1 MGEILTLQDRIL
13 ELLTNL
19 DYPVSPLET
28 AQLLKA
34 NRNSVRGRIGRM
46 TKAGLIE
53 LAYRGHY
60 RIKPTTGVG
69 SPPKVQNLQV
79 VARRSKNPVLFKR
92 VKSHT
97 EVKTFPSPPGE
108 EFSVR
113 VQFGE
118 KRHQINYT
126 VKAPTG
132 LDYYGLLAIRAYTE
146 EVVHRRTGLTDLN
159 WDVIKF
165 DWLRDTF
172 RVQMEGVSVVTIDD
186 LSGLMLKVYNKLY
199 GLRQEVDISPDAS
212 NLQDLIGVMS
222 GGVPLYQMTNHLA
235 ILVKQFDKMTST
247 VAAFVGQ
254 AQSERKIVKA
264 ISEAQNR
271 IVDVLD
277 RISKRLDEVEGRQN

>member
-1 MGEILTLQDRIL
+1 
-13 ELLTNL
+13 
-19 DYPVSPLET
+19 
-28 AQLLKA
+28 
-34 NRNSVRGRIGRM
+34 M

-60 RIKPTTGVG
+60 RIKPSTGVG

-79 VARRSKNPVLFKR
+79 VARRSKNPGLFKR

-97 EVKTFPSPPGE
+97 EVRTFPSPPGE

-132 LDYYGLLAIRAYTE
+132 LDYYGLLAIRAYAE

-172 RVQMEGVSVVTIDD
+172 RIQMEGVSVVSIDD
-186 LSGLMLKVYNKLY
+186 LSGLMLKFYNKLY
-199 GLRQEVDISPDAS
+199 GLRHEVAISPGAS

-222 GGVPLYQMTNHLA
+222 GGIPQYQMTNHLA
-235 ILVKQFDKMTST
+235 ILVKEMEAMNST

-254 AQSERKIVKA
+254 AQSERRIVKA
-264 ISEAQNR
+264 VSESQIR
-271 IVDVLD
+271 IATLLD
-277 RISKRLDEVEGRQN
+277 RVSKRLDDLEGRRSK